1 MRRIV
6 ITSLAAVL
14 LLTTF
19 AVAATPTKSAAV
31 LLREGLYAEEV
42 EGNLD
47 AAIGIYQQVIADPT
61 APKNLVAQALFRQGM
76 CLMKKKNEVEAR
88 AVFQK
93 LVTDYSDQTELVEK
107 VRPILE
113 ELGNADPATLMPPET
128 LVYAEI
134 GSPGR
139 QVETILN
146 MLKGTPL
153 ENPLS
158 VLTAKKDPGQ
168 TGAHNAQNPAA
179 GAQAAHVQGPAQI
192 INALLNPSMM
202 AEFKKIR
209 GMGVGI
215 MEIAQNNPPAI
226 IVLFPGRSD
235 ALRGI
240 ATMALSMVGQAGN
253 PIEGMHFVSFGDGG
267 GAAYDDNVII
277 IASPSPR
284 AAEQL
289 QWAVKQ
295 YKGRTNL
302 PSLAS
307 ANKSFAK
314 IGKQARQQNALTVW
328 LNVSETYQRLLKL
341 MPADQIPQQFK
352 MVDGLADLKGIEDLY
367 AFLSL
372 RETGIALETNI
383 NFKAGYQSMAW
394 SLIRTPNL
402 NKAYFKAIPPQA
414 VVLVSFGLG
423 EAGTPQALAASQH
436 IKNATGLD
444 LGAQL
449 FGNIEQVSLFA
460 APPREA
466 VLPEGSA
473 LPPAALS
480 LGLAITSRNP
490 PETQKLL
497 MTLLQTANLVAGGEQ
512 AALPAAGQFE
522 IALTNN
528 QKVFGYTDEASKV
541 MVLSLNPQVIGASLA
556 AVRQNAS
563 VLNGGPLQDALATLS
578 PTTSKLVL
586 LNVGGAL
593 QLVAQS
599 AQFGSDE
606 KAKQIRQSVEE
617 LIQATQKT
625 TLRLQTNESADSF
638 GIRASLSD
646 LPPFSQICGPVMQLA
661 QMIAQAK
668 AGVGGQAHGPAPV
681 CIVQTD
687 RAPVIDGNA
696 DDVWSAS
703 AAQTIEHVAYT
714 PPSSQADLSADFK
727 TMYDRQALYV
737 LVEVTDDQLVSD
749 STESWLDDGVEV
761 FIDADNS
768 KSNVYGDNDY
778 QFHFDWDSSAPAMGE
793 SHHDKTTGVEYAFA
807 RRDHGYRLEAK
818 FPWSTLGVTPA
829 PGKRIG
835 LDVQVNDDDD
845 GGDRDT
851 KLMWHAQRDTAWQQ
865 PSVFG
870 TGELAG
876 LVGWWKLDEKEGTR
890 AADSSGNGHHA
901 TFQGNPQWQPTG
913 GKLGGAIALD
923 GNGAYLEVADESAFD
938 AMAGVTV
945 AAWIQVASFDKP
957 WQAIVTKGEGAWR
970 IQRNNETSTLEF
982 ACTGVGNSANSE
994 YGSLFGQKTIALGE
1008 WHHIAGVY
1016 DGKKMYLYV
1025 DGVLDAAQD
1034 AWGPIGVDDNP
1045 VLIGENGQVR
1055 NRFYHGLIDD
1065 IRVYNFGLTEARVR
1079 RLSQGKE

>member
-19 AVAATPTKSAAV
+19 AVAAAV

-61 APKNLVAQALFRQGM
+61 TPKNLVAQALYRQGM
-76 CLMKKKNEVEAR
+76 CLMKKKNEAEAR
-88 AVFQK
+88 SVFQK

-107 VRPILE
+107 VKPILE
-113 ELGNADPATLMPPET
+113 ELSNADPASLMPPEIAIY
-128 LVYAEI
+128 VEI

-139 QVETILN
+139 QFETILN
-146 MLKGTPL
+146 MLEGTPL

-158 VLTAKKDPGQ
+158 VIAKKNDPGQ
-168 TGAHNAQNPAA
+168 TGEHGGWSPAGNAQAV
-179 GAQAAHVQGPAQI
+179 HVEGPAQI

-209 GMGVGI
+209 GVGIGI
-215 MEIAQNNPPAI
+215 MEIAQNNPPAL

-235 ALRGI
+235 ALRGV
-240 ATMALSMVGQAGN
+240 ATMALSMLGQASSS
-253 PIEGMHFVSFGDGG
+253 IEGMQVVTFGEGG
-267 GAAYDDNVII
+267 GAAYDENVII
-277 IASPSPR
+277 LTTPSPK
-284 AAEQL
+284 AAELL
-289 QWAVKQ
+289 QWAIKQ

-307 ANKSFAK
+307 ANASFRK

-328 LNVSETYQRLLKL
+328 LNVSETYQRLLKRL
-341 MPADQIPQQFK
+341 PTMSADRELHQLEMANGF
-352 MVDGLADLKGIEDLY
+352 VDLKNIDDLD

-372 RETGIALETNI
+372 RETGIAIEANV
-383 NFKAGYQSMAW
+383 NFKPGYQSMAW
-394 SLIRTPNL
+394 SLIHTPNL
-402 NKAYFKAIPPQA
+402 NKAYFQAIPPQA
-414 VVLVSFGLG
+414 VALVSFGLG
-423 EAGTPQALAASQH
+423 AAGTPQALAASEH
-436 IKNATGLD
+436 IKNALGLD
-444 LGAQL
+444 LGAQI
-449 FGNIEQVSLFA
+449 FGNIEQVTLFA

-466 VLPEGSA
+466 MLPEGSQ

-490 PETQKLL
+490 AETQKLL
-497 MTLLQTANLVAGGEQ
+497 MTLLQATHLVAGGEQ
-512 AALPAAGQFE
+512 AASLPTAGQFE
-522 IALTNN
+522 IALAIN

-541 MVLSLNPQVIGASLA
+541 MVLSLNPQVIGASATAL
-556 AVRQNAS
+556 RQNAS

-586 LNVGGAL
+586 LNVGGTL

-606 KAKQIRQSVEE
+606 SAKQARQCVEE

-638 GIRASLSD
+638 GVRASLSD
-646 LPPFSQICGPVMQLA
+646 LPPLRQVFGPAAQLA
-661 QMIAQAK
+661 QMIAHAR
-668 AGVGGQAHGPAPV
+668 AGVGGQAHVATPV
-681 CIVQTD
+681 CILQAGQ
-687 RAPVIDGNA
+687 APAIDGNV
-696 DDVWSAS
+696 DEVWNTV
-703 AAQTIEHVAYT
+703 AAQTIDHVAYA
-714 PPSSQADLSADFK
+714 PASSQADLSADFK
-727 TMYDRQALYV
+727 TMYDKEALYF
-737 LVEVTDDQLVSD
+737 LVNVTDDQLVSD
-749 STESWLDDGVEV
+749 SVESWLDDGVEI

-778 QFHFDWDSSAPAMGE
+778 QFHFDWDSTAPTLGE
-793 SHHDKTTGVEYAFA
+793 SHHNQTAGVQYAFA
-807 RRDHGYRLEAK
+807 RRDNGYRLEVK
-818 FPWSTLGVTPA
+818 LPWSTLGVTPA

-876 LVGWWKLDEKEGTR
+876 LVGWWKLDEKEGTQ
-890 AADSSGNGHHA
+890 AADSSGNGHQA

-913 GKLGGAIALD
+913 GKLAGAIALD
-923 GNGAYLEVADESAFD
+923 GTGAYLEVADESAFD
-938 AMAGVTV
+938 ATAGVTV
-945 AAWIQVASFDKP
+945 AAWIKVASFDKP

-970 IQRNNETSTLEF
+970 IQRNNETSTIEF
-982 ACTGVGNSANSE
+982 ACTGVGNPDNNE
-994 YGSLFGQKTIALGE
+994 YGSLFGEKTITLGE
-1008 WHHIAGVY
+1008 WHHIAGAY
-1016 DGKKMYLYV
+1016 DGKKMCLYV
-1025 DGVLDAAQD
+1025 DGALDASQE

-1045 VLIGENGQVR
+1045 VLIGENGQIR

-1065 IRVYNFGLTEARVR
+1065 VRVYNFGLTEAQVR
-1079 RLSQGKE
+1079 QLCQEKE